1 MFKNIILSGGVG
13 SRLWPI
19 SRQLFPKQFI
29 KLLNNK
35 SLFQN
40 TLERNF
46 GLVDSVEI
54 ITNKEQFF
62 LVIDQVTEL
71 NKEIR
76 KIFIEPIGKNTAPAI
91 ALSAILSDENDLLL
105 ITPSDHLI
113 AGNYEEAIAKAKK
126 LAEEGYIVI
135 FGIKPTKPEVGYGYI
150 EAKGNDV
157 IKFYEKPSIEKAEE
171 YINKGYLW
179 NSGIF
184 MFKTGTFLNELK
196 SLSYEVYKKSFDS
209 VNNSLRRED
218 ADLEVIEIKQE
229 DMEQVPNI
237 SFDYAILEKSQ
248 KIKVIEVDFKWSDLG
263 SFDSLFEN
271 YNKDKSNSLKIVD
284 KLIEINAKNN
294 FILSDKLVSLI
305 DIEDLIII
313 DTSDALLVAKRGS
326 SQKVKDIVK
335 ELKKLDLKHY
345 REHNLVHRPW
355 GYYEVLLESKNYKI
369 KKIFIKPHKKLSL
382 QKHKYR
388 NEHWVV
394 IKGKAFVR
402 IGPDEFE
409 LKENESAYVKKGQL
423 HRLENKTNKPLLII
437 EVQMGSYLG
446 EDDIIRLA
454 DDFNRT

>member
-355 GYYEVLLESKNYKI
+355 GHYEVLLESKNYKI